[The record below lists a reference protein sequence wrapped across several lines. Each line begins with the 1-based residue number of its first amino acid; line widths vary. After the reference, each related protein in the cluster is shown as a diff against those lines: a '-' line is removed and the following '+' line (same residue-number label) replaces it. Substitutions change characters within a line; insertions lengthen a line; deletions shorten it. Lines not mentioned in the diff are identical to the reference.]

1 MTSLNIVFA
10 ATPEFALP
18 CLDAIKASHHKLK
31 AIYTQPDRPAGRGRQ
46 IQASAVKSWAQE
58 LHLPVYQP
66 LNFKDSKSVQTLAD
80 LNPDV
85 MVVIAYGLILPQS
98 VLDIPKLGC
107 INVHASLLPHWR
119 GASPIQQAILHGDA
133 ETGVTIMQMD
143 AGMDTGDILAT
154 VSCPVDA
161 KETAGSL
168 HDKLAQL
175 AASPLLSTLDKLA
188 AGDIEAEPQN
198 HKHATYAPKIR
209 KQDAYI
215 NWSESA
221 TCIERKIRAF
231 NPWPIAFTY
240 ADKTLLRVHQAR
252 VVSSTTT
259 KAPGTIMV
267 MNQAG
272 IQVATGKQILSIERL
287 QFPGGKIL
295 SVRDWLNSKRNQL
308 QENMILQ

>member
-18 CLDAIKASHHKLK
+18 CLDAINTSHHKLQ
-31 AIYTQPDRPAGRGRQ
+31 AIYTQPDRPAGRGRK
-46 IQASAVKSWAQE
+46 IQASAVKNRAQQC
-58 LHLPVYQP
+58 HLPVYQP
-66 LNFKDSKSVQTLAD
+66 LHFKDPASIQTLAE

-98 VLDIPKLGC
+98 VLDIPRLGC

-133 ETGVTIMQMD
+133 ETGITIMQMD
-143 AGMDTGDILAT
+143 AGMDTGDMLTT
-154 VSCPVDA
+154 VSCPIDA
-161 KETAGSL
+161 EETAGHL

-188 AGDIEAEPQN
+188 AGNIEAEPQN
-198 HKHATYAPKIR
+198 HPHASYAPKIK
-209 KQDAYI
+209 KQDAHI

-221 TCIERKIRAF
+221 ISIERKIRAF

-240 ADKTLLRVHQAR
+240 ADKTLLRIHQAR
-252 VVSSTTT
+252 VVPSTTT
-259 KAPGTIMV
+259 NTPGTIMR
-267 MNQAG
+267 MDQAG
-272 IQVATGKQILSIERL
+272 IQVATGEHLLSIERL
-287 QFPGGKIL
+287 QFPGGKVL
-295 SVRDWLNSKRNQL
+295 SVHDWLNSKHTQL
-308 QENMILQ
+308 QEHMILQ